1 MSGSNVGCMKDHM
14 KPSIRETPDHTI
26 LHVRTNDLNS
36 DSPSDLIA
44 KSIVDLAL
52 NVKNN
57 SQNVSIS
64 IIIVRNDNFNEKAM
78 EVNAYLKQLRTGK
91 ISF

>member
-1 MSGSNVGCMKDHM
+1 MKDHM
-14 KPSIRETPDHTI
+14 KPSIREMPDHTI
-26 LHVRTNDLNS
+26 LHVTNDLNS

-52 NVKNN
+52 NVKSN

-64 IIIVRNDNFNEKAM
+64 IIIVRNDNFNEKAI
-78 EVNAYLKQLRTGK
+78 EVNAYLKQLCIGK
-91 ISF
+91 NSFWYTIPK